1 MLFKLRGLKLIRCNL
16 SYIHVSNGVQLHGS
30 LVFDFEL
37 RVLQIHYPSVT
48 LSAQKNGYLSAQV
61 KTSFGYMWEIIIQT
75 FNKFSDFD
83 LFTSAVFQTEGGG
96 DIHINSKGNNTA
108 VYFDNINLLQLIEVR
123 IWISLTNYDF
133 KIIYDIIHSYSW
145 CIINKVNYN
154 L

>member
-1 MLFKLRGLKLIRCNL
+1 
-16 SYIHVSNGVQLHGS
+16 
-30 LVFDFEL
+30 
-37 RVLQIHYPSVT
+37 
-48 LSAQKNGYLSAQV
+48 
-61 KTSFGYMWEIIIQT
+61 MWEIIIQT

-145 CIINKVNYN
+145 CIINKVN
-154 L
+154 